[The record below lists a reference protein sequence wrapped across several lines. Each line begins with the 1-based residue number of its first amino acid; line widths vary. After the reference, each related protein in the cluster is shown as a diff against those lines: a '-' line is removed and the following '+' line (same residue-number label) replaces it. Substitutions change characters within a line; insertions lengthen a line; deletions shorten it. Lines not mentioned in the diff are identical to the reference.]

1 LNSSEHI
8 TLRQYYLSFKSISGV
23 MAGLLSAIPFLSK
36 LAPDAYAAYG
46 FPPLGSLEGP
56 ARIGTFVFAWAATY
70 FAFFARAG
78 SPSGDRKRIAAA
90 MVFAFVFLC
99 LYFGLFLRFV
109 RTIEIPAK
117 NISVQVSVG
126 YERTDFAKDNF
137 GAASDWEILRAR
149 GTGEEE
155 IWKLWTTKSLL
166 VCRLSLYIAYS
177 IVVLS
182 LVAAFSWGVIYQF
195 NLSKP

>member
-1 LNSSEHI
+1 
-8 TLRQYYLSFKSISGV
+8 
-23 MAGLLSAIPFLSK
+23 MAGLLTAVPFLSK
-36 LAPDAYAAYG
+36 LVPDAYAAYV
-46 FPPLGSLEGP
+46 FPPLGSVEGP
-56 ARIGTFVFAWAATY
+56 ARIGTFVFAWASTY

-78 SPSGDRKRIAAA
+78 SLSGDRKRIVAA

-99 LYFGLFLRFV
+99 VYFGIFLRFV
-109 RTIEIPAK
+109 RTIEIPTK

-137 GAASDWEILRAR
+137 GAASDWEILRTR
-149 GTGEEE
+149 GTDEEE

-182 LVAAFSWGVIYQF
+182 LVTAFSWGVIYQL
-195 NLSKP
+195 NSSKT